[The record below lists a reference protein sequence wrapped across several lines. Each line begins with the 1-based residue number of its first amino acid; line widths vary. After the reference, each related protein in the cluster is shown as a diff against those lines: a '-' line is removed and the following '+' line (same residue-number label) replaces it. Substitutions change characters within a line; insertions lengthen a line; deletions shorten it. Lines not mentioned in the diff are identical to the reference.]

1 MENTAYKKVMK
12 ATAEP
17 RQIEYRLFQS
27 TTSKLREHRRRK
39 GFWEVTGELKEALWE
54 NQRLWNTLR
63 TDLVQPENGLPRE
76 LRAQLLSLA
85 AFIDNHTAKVL
96 KGEET
101 VDAIVDVNEAIM
113 QGLAPAARGPCVVA
127 AAE

>member
-1 MENTAYKKVMK
+1 MGITAYKQVMK

-17 RQIEYRLFQS
+17 RQIEYRLFQNA
-27 TTSKLREHRRRK
+27 TSKLRDYRGKR
-39 GFWEVTGELKEALWE
+39 GFWEVTAELKEALWE
-54 NQRLWNTLR
+54 NQRLWNALR

-96 KGEET
+96 KGDET
-101 VDAIVDVNEAIM
+101 VDAIVEINEAIM
-113 QGLAPAARGPCVVA
+113 QGLAPAARESA
-127 AAE
+127 AAAAD